1 MTFRN
6 AVSLE
11 ASLLLLFLSLSCSA
25 RSSQLKLEIKRA
37 DQTMVPVSAEKAE
50 TGAERAR
57 GLMYRRSLDD
67 GKGMLFIFEEDE
79 ILSFWMKNTLIPLS
93 IAFIAADG
101 RIVEIHD
108 MEPEDLSTIRSG
120 YPCRY
125 ALEVPRGWFRRA
137 GIAPGDVVLFNK

>member
-6 AVSLE
+6 AVLLP
-11 ASLLLLFLSLSCSA
+11 ASLLLLFLPLSCGA

-37 DQTMVPVSAEKAE
+37 DQTKALVSVEKAE
-50 TGAERAR
+50 TNTERAR
-57 GLMYRRSLDD
+57 GLMYRRSLDE

-79 ILSFWMKNTLIPLS
+79 ILSFWMKNTFIPLS

-108 MEPEDLSTIRSG
+108 MEPEDLSTVRSG
-120 YPCRY
+120 RPCRY
-125 ALEVPRGWFRRA
+125 ALEVPQGWFRRA
-137 GIAPGDVVLFNK
+137 GIVPGDVVLFNK

>member
-6 AVSLE
+6 AVSFQILI
-11 ASLLLLFLSLSCSA
+11 LLLFLPLSCRA
-25 RSSQLKLEIKRA
+25 RSSGLELEIRRA
-37 DQTMVPVSAEKAE
+37 DQTKAPVSAETAE
-50 TGAERAR
+50 TNAERAR

-79 ILSFWMKNTLIPLS
+79 ILSFWMKNTFIPLS

-120 YPCRY
+120 RPCRY
-125 ALEVPRGWFRRA
+125 ALEVPQGWFRRA
-137 GIAPGDVVLFNK
+137 GIVPGDVVLFNK

>member
-6 AVSLE
+6 AVSLQ
-11 ASLLLLFLSLSCSA
+11 ALLLFLFLPLSCSA

-37 DQTMVPVSAEKAE
+37 DQTKVPVSVEKAE
-50 TGAERAR
+50 TNAERAR

-67 GKGMLFIFEEDE
+67 GRGMLFVFEEDE
-79 ILSFWMKNTLIPLS
+79 ILSFWMKNTFIPLS

-108 MEPEDLSTIRSG
+108 MEPEDLSTTRSG
-120 YPCRY
+120 HPCRY
-125 ALEVPRGWFRRA
+125 ALEVPQGWFRRV
-137 GIAPGDVVLFNK
+137 GIVPGDVVLFNK

>member
-6 AVSLE
+6 AVFLQ

-25 RSSQLKLEIKRA
+25 RSSLLELEIKRA
-37 DQTMVPVSAEKAE
+37 DQTRVSVSVEKAE
-50 TGAERAR
+50 TDAERSR

-79 ILSFWMKNTLIPLS
+79 ILSFWMKNTFIPLS
-93 IAFIAADG
+93 IAFIASDG

-108 MEPEDLSTIRSG
+108 MEAEDLSTIRSG

-125 ALEVPRGWFRRA
+125 ALEVPRGWFGRA